1 MIHIKTKLMLF
12 FTVLIVLISALALYL
27 YQNNSNSLTQ
37 YDQIL
42 KRFFLLNEIN
52 QRTVQVSGSIQAFV
66 QSSASDPELLE
77 NYERQA
83 DELGQL
89 NSTILPEIEN
99 DMNYVLVK
107 NYSNMI
113 SSFLEQGRQTIDQAR
128 GTDLAAYYERMTQTD
143 RTAGFIQDTT
153 LKLINSELSNYQ
165 TFYDLMNAKNEHLQN
180 MAVYAFLA
188 AALLCTLFT
197 FWFSEGITNPIRR
210 LSAAARQISRGN
222 LAVSEVKVNSRDE
235 LQFLAETFNG
245 MCANIRQLVAE
256 MKQKSE
262 LDALVKKMEIRSLQ
276 NQINPHFL
284 FNTLNMV
291 SKMAYVEGAEK
302 TSDLVDSISALLRY
316 NLKKMH
322 NDVVLR
328 DEIAIVREY
337 FYIQQMRFGERIRFS
352 ETIDESCLSYVVPSL
367 TIQPLIENSFV
378 HGIESYEDGGELSL
392 HIYRQDDLVIVEIR
406 DNGIGMKE
414 EQISKLLRQSVPPD
428 GTTALGHETT
438 EGYSAGREE
447 QRWTE
452 NVPSPSSANGIGLT
466 NVLKRLRLYYQ
477 REDIMDIESSPGQ
490 GTIIRLKL
498 PCTKEEKAA
507 YV

>member
-12 FTVLIVLISALALYL
+12 FTVLIVLISALAFYL
-27 YQNNSNSLTQ
+27 YQNNSTSLTQ

-52 QRTVQVSGSIQAFV
+52 QRTLQVNGSIQTFV
-66 QSSASDPELLE
+66 QSSASDPGLLE

-83 DELGQL
+83 GELGQL
-89 NSTILPEIEN
+89 GTTLLTEIEN

-113 SSFLEQGRQTIDQAR
+113 SSFLEQGRQTIEQAK
-128 GTDLAAYYERMTQTD
+128 GSDLAAYYERMTQTD

-165 TFYDLMNAKNEHLQN
+165 TFYDMMNAKNQHLQK

-210 LSAAARQISRGN
+210 LSSAAKQISRGN
-222 LAVSEVKVNSRDE
+222 LEVSEVKVNSRDE

-256 MKQKSE
+256 MKQQSE

-352 ETIDESCLSYVVPSL
+352 EKIDESCLSYVVPSL

-378 HGIESYEDGGELSL
+378 HGIESFEDGGELSL
-392 HIYRQDDLVIVEIR
+392 HIYRQDDMVIVEIR
-406 DNGIGMKE
+406 DNGAGIKE
-414 EQISKLLRQSVPPD
+414 EQVSKLLGTAILPGDEPGVDARSTGAEGRRRTEHLSHSPPST
-428 GTTALGHETT
+428 G
-438 EGYSAGREE
+438 
-447 QRWTE
+447 
-452 NVPSPSSANGIGLT
+452 GIGLT

-477 REDIMDIESSPGQ
+477 REDVMDIESSPGQ
-490 GTIIRLKL
+490 GTTIRLKL
-498 PCTKEEKAA
+498 PCAKEEKAA

>member
-12 FTVLIVLISALALYL
+12 FTVLIVLLSALALYL

-52 QRTVQVSGSIQAFV
+52 QRTVQVNGSIQTFV
-66 QSSASDPELLE
+66 QSSVSDPKLLE
-77 NYERQA
+77 SYERQA
-83 DELGQL
+83 YELGYL
-89 NSTILPEIEN
+89 NETLLAEMEN
-99 DMNYVLVK
+99 DMNYVLLK

-113 SSFLEQGRQTIDQAR
+113 TSFLEQGRQTIDQAQ
-128 GTDLAAYYERMTQTD
+128 GSDLAAYYERMTQTD

-165 TFYDLMNAKNEHLQN
+165 TFYDMMNAKNEHLQK

-210 LSAAARQISRGN
+210 LSAAAKQISRGN
-222 LAVSEVKVNSRDE
+222 LAVGDIKVNSRDE

-256 MKQKSE
+256 MKQQSE

-302 TSDLVDSISALLRY
+302 TSDLVDSISTLLRY

-322 NDVVLR
+322 HDVVLR

-337 FYIQQMRFGERIRFS
+337 FYIQQMRFGGRIRFS

-378 HGIESYEDGGELSL
+378 HGIESCEEGGELSL
-392 HIYRQDDLVIVEIR
+392 HIYRHGGLIMVEIR
-406 DNGIGMKE
+406 DNGAGMRE
-414 EQISKLLRQSVPPD
+414 EQILKLLGSSEPPPD
-428 GTTALGHETT
+428 EAAEGHTAGKKELYGSE
-438 EGYSAGREE
+438 SP
-447 QRWTE
+447 
-452 NVPSPSSANGIGLT
+452 PSPPSSSGIGLT

-477 REDIMDIESSPGQ
+477 REDIMEIESSPGQ
-490 GTIIRLKL
+490 GTVIRLKL
-498 PCTKEEKAA
+498 PCAKEEKSVYVQNA
-507 YV
+507 YC